1 MSSTVNSSNLSLD
14 KRSLIHNQK
23 MSSEI
28 DHLEMDPSQ
37 FYFANDPRHPQ
48 NIPLQPMFKQRQIS
62 QGIQGNI
69 TRAPISP
76 SRSVDFAPFNQTE
89 SQPPEKQYHFLPG
102 DDSELTRSDTMPSSM
117 GEQYPGPQPPPRYN
131 MGGPAPSMGHNLLP
145 FANSTKTKQPKFI
158 DPLDKRTQ
166 QTFSTF
172 LEDKHYETLEKRSAV
187 KDTPPSSLV
196 SFPSSKPLMVDVKNM
211 KVEDDDTIVRQI
223 TVTKKKKKYPI
234 HCLLFLCQLFTI
246 VLVLAVAGV
255 AVVALL
261 EVKKLED
268 LPTTQV
274 QYSALESQITNLTD
288 TISILQSRITTLNE
302 QLSQTETS
310 LDERVML
317 VEDERMELTSQ
328 FQNLSASTN
337 ESIGP
342 CVDTTKTCRAGV
354 GSSCVPSEISALTVL
369 EVSR

>member
-261 EVKKLED
+261 EVKKLEGKYQVLSRLRLTLMNISSLD

-274 QYSALESQITNLTD
+274 LISCLT
-288 TISILQSRITTLNE
+288 R
-302 QLSQTETS
+302 
-310 LDERVML
+310 L
-317 VEDERMELTSQ
+317 VELYSFFASQ
-328 FQNLSASTN
+328 LGSIQRTGISDYKPNRHNLYITITGKLN
-337 ESIGP
+337 TW
-342 CVDTTKTCRAGV
+342 DQ
-354 GSSCVPSEISALTVL
+354 
-369 EVSR
+369 